1 MPLGKFRQ
9 ELTIPYH
16 SYPQMLPLS
25 AVHRTMKYDAPNAT
39 CHVHSR
45 KSRYQVERLRTAKTG
60 RKDNTISYRGRSLLA
75 GEPSRVKSRA
85 LRWSKCY
92 STGSRYTEGTATGH
106 IGRIFKISPRKA
118 PKLFGSQCKLI
129 TTFKSSNIS
138 RRGSLYCKAD
148 GLDRDGGI
156 GDDGA
161 GVGGSRKARWIS
173 KSWKN
178 RRASKRFSSRRIL
191 LFYAIYPD
199 RSESKIN
206 RFSVENLEGTRQ
218 SLPDGS
224 SENICKR
231 QTSREDKPQKAQ

>member
-1 MPLGKFRQ
+1 MPLGKFGQ

-25 AVHRTMKYDAPNAT
+25 AVRRTMKQRRLEEKT
-39 CHVHSR
+39 I
-45 KSRYQVERLRTAKTG
+45 RYLIAVTTG
-60 RKDNTISYRGRSLLA
+60 VNIRAIPFHRRSLLA

-138 RRGSLYCKAD
+138 RRGSPYCKAD
-148 GLDRDGGI
+148 GLDRNGGI
-156 GDDGA
+156 GGDGA
-161 GVGGSRKARWIS
+161 SVGGSRKARRIS

-191 LFYAIYPD
+191 LFYAIYPE

-206 RFSVENLEGTRQ
+206 RFSSNKKKRKLKSRKFGRDATVFAQ
-218 SLPDGS
+218 GS

-231 QTSREDKPQKAQ
+231 QTWREDQPQKTQ